1 MSIIVLVSNNR
12 ERVKKVESACSKD
25 TSVTMIH
32 SESVKARSAIN
43 LKINPWDRVTSWAL
57 IRVVFKSS

>member
-32 SESVKARSAIN
+32 SEARSAIN